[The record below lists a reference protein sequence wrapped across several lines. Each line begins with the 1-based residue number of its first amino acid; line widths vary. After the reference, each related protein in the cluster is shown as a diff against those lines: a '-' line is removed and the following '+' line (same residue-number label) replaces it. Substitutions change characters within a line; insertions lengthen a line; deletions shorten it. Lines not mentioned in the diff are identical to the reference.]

1 MWGKN
6 DKLFP
11 VEYAKRW
18 GERIPGSRVEIVP
31 DCGHVPAV
39 EKPECHRESDRS
51 PVRGDALMQFTFFHL
66 MPYRPLDMA
75 ERHKHRAA
83 WVVLPNA
90 LYDPKKGADE
100 YQSYIDQLV
109 YAEKLGFD
117 VIAVNEH
124 HQTAYGLMPAPNLI
138 AANLIARTSKVKI
151 AIVGRALPLVNNPVN
166 IAEEFAMLDNLS
178 KGRIITGFVR
188 GIGNE
193 YHATGINPYW
203 SHERFQEAHD
213 LIVQAWTRPGPFAFE
228 GEHYNL
234 RYVNLWPRPYQTPHP
249 PIWIPSM
256 GSSETIK
263 WAADAG
269 AQVSVPGDVQRP
281 RSGGA
286 LSQPLSRAGPA
297 IRLRVPRRASS
308 AGPRRSMSPTP
319 TRAPRKR
326 PGPAWSRCST
336 TSCAVPFQM
345 LLPPGYTSLSSMK
358 NTMRMRK
365 QLGAQKRHSLEELM
379 ESGTVVVGSPKTVRD
394 ELSRAARQDRG
405 EQSGHH
411 AAVRRAAGRADP
423 SATWSCSPPR

>member
-1 MWGKN
+1 
-6 DKLFP
+6 
-11 VEYAKRW
+11 
-18 GERIPGSRVEIVP
+18 
-31 DCGHVPAV
+31 
-39 EKPECHRESDRS
+39 
-51 PVRGDALMQFTFFHL
+51 MQFTFFHL

-83 WVVLPNA
+83 WVVLPNS

-124 HQTAYGLMPAPNLI
+124 HQTAYGMMPAPNLI
-138 AANLIARTSKVKI
+138 AANLIARTSTVKI

-228 GEHYNL
+228 GEHFNN

-263 WAADAG
+263 WAADPARKYPFLVTFSGRELVARYLNLYREQAKQFGYECSPRPARLGLAG
-269 AQVSVPGDVQRP
+269 LCCGHRRARQGRSPRRHGIAVQRLP
-281 RSGGA
+281 RGA
-286 LSQPLSRAGPA
+286 VPDAA
-297 IRLRVPRRASS
+297 AARLHVAVLDEEHHADAQAARRA
-308 AGPRRSMSPTP
+308 
-319 TRAPRKR
+319 
-326 PGPAWSRCST
+326 
-336 TSCAVPFQM
+336 
-345 LLPPGYTSLSSMK
+345 
-358 NTMRMRK
+358 
-365 QLGAQKRHSLEELM
+365 E
-379 ESGTVVVGSPKTVRD
+379 
-394 ELSRAARQDRG
+394 AAL
-405 EQSGHH
+405 
-411 AAVRRAAGRADP
+411 AGRADGERHRGGGI
-423 SATWSCSPPR
+423 AEDRAR